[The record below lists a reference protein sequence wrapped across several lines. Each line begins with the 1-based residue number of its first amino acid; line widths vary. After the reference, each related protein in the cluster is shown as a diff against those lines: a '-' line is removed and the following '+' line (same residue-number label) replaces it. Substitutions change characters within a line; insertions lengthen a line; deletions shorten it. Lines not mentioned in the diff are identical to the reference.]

1 MNIFVVDK
9 CPTTAAI
16 MLCDKHI
23 VKMILESAQMLCTA
37 YGEGAPYKPAF
48 KNHPCT
54 KWVRQS
60 QQNYNWLCQ
69 HAQAM
74 CAEYERRYK
83 RTHKSQAV
91 ISLCSKLATLPD
103 IGLTPFAQAMPDQYK
118 DANAVVAYRNYY
130 KGEKSKIAVWKHCS
144 PPSWWTHRDGSS

>member
-1 MNIFVVDK
+1 MNIFVLDED
-9 CPTTAAI
+9 PIQAAT
-16 MLCDKHI
+16 MCCDKHI

-37 YGEGAPYKPAF
+37 YGEGAPYKQAF

-54 KWVRQS
+54 KWVQQS
-60 QQNYNWLCQ
+60 QQNFDWLCQ

-91 ISLCSKLATLPD
+91 ISFCSTLSTLPD
-103 IGLTPFAQAMPDQYK
+103 IGLTPFAQAMPEQYK
-118 DANAVVAYRNYY
+118 DVNAVVAYRNYY
-130 KGEKSKIAVWKHCS
+130 IGEKSKIAVWKHS
-144 PPSWWTHRDGSS
+144 TQPSWWSHRDGTS